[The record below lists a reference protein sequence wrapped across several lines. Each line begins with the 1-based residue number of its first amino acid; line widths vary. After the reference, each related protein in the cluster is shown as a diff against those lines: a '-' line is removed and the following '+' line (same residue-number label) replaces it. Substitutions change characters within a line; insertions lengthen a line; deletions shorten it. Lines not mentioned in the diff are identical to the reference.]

1 MYIVLFC
8 VAMKCPVHS
17 HYELCANGCPTSC
30 MSLVSPIACNSNCKE
45 GCSCD
50 DRYILS
56 GDVCVPMSKCGCLY
70 DDKYYHSGQVF
81 YPNEQCQ
88 EQCKCKQDGEVR
100 DTQGDVSALEMYLL
114 YICSTGN
121 NYFLRLNARSSNVD
135 QMRSVK

>member
-1 MYIVLFC
+1 
-8 VAMKCPVHS
+8 
-17 HYELCANGCPTSC
+17 